1 MDYKDKYTYTVASW
15 PSKSV
20 KELQSFLQNN
30 EIQFSNHLKV
40 GLVKLSKAAEELGID
55 NDLDGLE
62 NQEEIIS
69 LNLTLARCAA
79 TLSHPTLLD
88 NYIKNVAILQQVN
101 ILDIYNY
108 LISFRDHEQSPFCD
122 YKKWSAMPL

>member
-40 GLVKLSKAAEELGID
+40 GLVKLPKAAEELGID

-69 LNLTLARCAA
+69 LKLTLARCAA
-79 TLSHPTLLD
+79 
-88 NYIKNVAILQQVN
+88 K
-101 ILDIYNY
+101 
-108 LISFRDHEQSPFCD
+108 SPNF
-122 YKKWSAMPL
+122 AR